1 MSDQI
6 LRALMQLFA
15 IIAKID
21 EVSEKNSESSE
32 IQSTKSKEIIAG
44 FLKSELSSSDVAKYI
59 NIFNDFL
66 ITTRE
71 TLVSKNIDHK
81 RTTLHSV
88 KVLRICSQI
97 NKELTQRQKII
108 VLIRI
113 FEFIDR
119 DDYRSDKEM
128 SFVKIVSESFHVPD
142 DEYELLRDFV
152 GRGGDKIIDQENHIY
167 YSGTPIEP
175 LKKAKS
181 GISEGLD
188 SLVHIIQVRSVR
200 TLFFKYV
207 GEQELYVNG
216 QIVAT
221 DKTHIFNIG
230 STLKTA
236 KSSQIFYSDL
246 ITKLTSSG
254 VIIPMSFEAKNI
266 IHTFKVDRIA

>member
-81 RTTLHSV
+81 RTTLHSG

-108 VLIRI
+108 VLIRQ
-113 FEFIDR
+113 
-119 DDYRSDKEM
+119 
-128 SFVKIVSESFHVPD
+128 FV
-142 DEYELLRDFV
+142 
-152 GRGGDKIIDQENHIY
+152 Q
-167 YSGTPIEP
+167 T
-175 LKKAKS
+175 
-181 GISEGLD
+181 
-188 SLVHIIQVRSVR
+188 
-200 TLFFKYV
+200 
-207 GEQELYVNG
+207 
-216 QIVAT
+216 
-221 DKTHIFNIG
+221 
-230 STLKTA
+230 
-236 KSSQIFYSDL
+236 
-246 ITKLTSSG
+246 
-254 VIIPMSFEAKNI
+254 
-266 IHTFKVDRIA
+266 